1 MKLKVPIPM
10 LKCGIGTFNFVAKKR
25 CYGASKNKPLTTAF
39 HPPVRVTRNR
49 T

>member
-1 MKLKVPIPM
+1 M
-10 LKCGIGTFNFVAKKR
+10 LKSEIGTLNFVAMKR

-39 HPPVRVTRNR
+39 RPPVRVTRKR